1 MSNEAIRRV
10 FEPGVRIGNEQAY
23 FPSLTCSVFGESPD
37 NQSKRFSPE
46 QVFCSK
52 RVAGRNRVCRPTG
65 EGMELGLSKTSQLNK
80 RQQCRSP
87 DRPTI
92 AGQRRFGKP
101 LREGQ
106 AGVNP
111 LQVNSGVE
119 DPTRTPATR
128 ITISQRTAAPFLTE
142 WGSSIVSS
150 RMSAKDH
157 DGQLNQG

>member
-1 MSNEAIRRV
+1 
-10 FEPGVRIGNEQAY
+10 
-23 FPSLTCSVFGESPD
+23 
-37 NQSKRFSPE
+37 
-46 QVFCSK
+46 
-52 RVAGRNRVCRPTG
+52 
-65 EGMELGLSKTSQLNK
+65 MELGLSKTSQLNK

-87 DRPTI
+87 DRPTTE
-92 AGQRRFGKP
+92 GQRRFGKP

-106 AGVNP
+106 AGVNL

-128 ITISQRTAAPFLTE
+128 ITIFQRTAAPFLTE

-157 DGQLNQG
+157 DGINQGKALNQVQD